1 MMEGQTVD
9 PQGHSKIVFWEK
21 CCDQVEEGTTYIFEN
36 TRVKKDSVTKLVY
49 VNTAKSGTTITA
61 TEPHANILAL
71 APTFTVS
78 DDSMTFSVEERVV
91 GVLSTSISV
100 YSM

>member
-1 MMEGQTVD
+1 MY
-9 PQGHSKIVFWEK
+9 SKIVFWEK
-21 CCDQVEEGTTYIFEN
+21 FCDQVEEGTTCIFEN
-36 TRVKKDSVTKLVY
+36 IRVNKDSVIKQVY

-78 DDSMTFSVEERVV
+78 DQI
-91 GVLSTSISV
+91 L
-100 YSM
+100 